1 MAKEK
6 EMENNSNEKER
17 RKQVQKLTMQV
28 LAVMTL
34 AIILYTVYGMVT
46 KTLNMMLFGFMLGGF
61 VVIYLIMSDIV
72 EPYRLGMFQ
81 ELTEQRRRGFLKMM
95 LMDGIGAGAL
105 LYWISGIN
113 SEAGSDILF
122 PFLIYF
128 LTAQMKRKYRA
139 EFEGIV
145 ENEEPEETESTESG
159 EQDGK

>member
-95 LMDGIGAGAL
+95 LMDVIGAGAL
-105 LYWISGIN
+105 LQSLKELWKTKNRRKQKVQSP
-113 SEAGSDILF
+113 GSRTGNKVLRQC
-122 PFLIYF
+122 
-128 LTAQMKRKYRA
+128 TERA
-139 EFEGIV
+139 HKPALSAYI
-145 ENEEPEETESTESG
+145 
-159 EQDGK
+159 

>member
-6 EMENNSNEKER
+6 EMENSSNEKER

-46 KTLNMMLFGFMLGGF
+46 KTLNMMLFGFLLGGF

-81 ELTEQRRRGFLKMM
+81 ELTEQRRGGFLKMM
-95 LMDGIGAGAL
+95 LMDVIGAGAL

-128 LTAQMKRKYRA
+128 LKSDWLHA
-139 EFEGIV
+139 FEKNGR
-145 ENEEPEETESTESG
+145 
-159 EQDGK
+159 

>member
-1 MAKEK
+1 
-6 EMENNSNEKER
+6 
-17 RKQVQKLTMQV
+17 
-28 LAVMTL
+28 
-34 AIILYTVYGMVT
+34 
-46 KTLNMMLFGFMLGGF
+46 
-61 VVIYLIMSDIV
+61 
-72 EPYRLGMFQ
+72 
-81 ELTEQRRRGFLKMM
+81 MM
-95 LMDGIGAGAL
+95 LMDVIGAGAL